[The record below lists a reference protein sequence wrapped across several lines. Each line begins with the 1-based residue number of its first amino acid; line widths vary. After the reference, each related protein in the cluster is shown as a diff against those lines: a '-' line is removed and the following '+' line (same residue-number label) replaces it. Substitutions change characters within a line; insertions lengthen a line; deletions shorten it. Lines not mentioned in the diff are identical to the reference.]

1 MTIQEFK
8 PLGFIQWVNEYG
20 EQLCD
25 LYDDYI
31 EDTETNT
38 FDVNILDFS
47 ERMYRETKHF
57 MWTEEVDCNV
67 TQIPVANGG
76 VA

>member
-25 LYDDYI
+25 LYDYI
-31 EDTETNT
+31 EDTETST

-57 MWTEEVDCNV
+57 LWTEEVDCNV

>member
-25 LYDDYI
+25 LYDDWI
-31 EDTETNT
+31 ELTGTDK
-38 FDVNILDFS
+38 FDVSILDYE
-47 ERMYRETKHF
+47 EREYKKSKHYLY
-57 MWTEEVDCNV
+57 TEEIDCNV
-67 TQIPVANGG
+67 TQIAVANGG